1 MRPVTGVFVTV
12 VSRTM
17 ASTAESFFTLEH
29 DDDGEWVVPTDLCR
43 GPWDPDACHAGPP
56 TGMLARAAERLLPE
70 QRLARIT
77 VDLIRPIP
85 HAGFRVVG
93 ETTRTG
99 RTVSTTHLSI
109 VDAEG
114 RIAVNA
120 RTLHMTPQ
128 AEASLPTTTS
138 DTPRLADAV
147 PGVFPIESG
156 RHGLPMFSSAVEMRY
171 PAGQDHRPGPTTAW
185 MRTVPLLADEEVAG
199 FARICPLADCGN
211 AISRN
216 AEPGPVAF
224 LNTDLTV
231 VLHREPVGEWF
242 GMQSESHWQADGFGM
257 SDSLLFDDRG
267 PVGRAL
273 QCLVIQTA

>member
-1 MRPVTGVFVTV
+1 MWLAAI
-12 VSRTM
+12 VSGTM
-17 ASTAESFFTLEH
+17 TPTSESFFTLEH
-29 DDDGEWVVPTDLCR
+29 EHDREWVVPTDLCR

-85 HAGFRVVG
+85 HAGFRITG
-93 ETTRTG
+93 EVTRSG

-109 VDAEG
+109 VDADG
-114 RIAVNA
+114 RVAGNA
-120 RTLHMTPQ
+120 RTLHMAPQ
-128 AEASLPTTTS
+128 PETALPTAPS
-138 DTPRLADAV
+138 DTPRLADAR
-147 PGVFPIESG
+147 PGVFAIRRG
-156 RHGLPMFSSAVEMRY
+156 RHDLPMFSGGVEMRY
-171 PAGQDHRPGPTTAW
+171 PAGEDHRPGPTTAW
-185 MRTVPLLADEEVAG
+185 MRTVPLLPDEAVSG

-216 AEPGPVAF
+216 AEPGPIAF

-231 VLHREPVGEWF
+231 VLHREPVGDWF
-242 GMQSESHWQADGFGM
+242 GMQSVSHWQDDGFGM

-273 QCLVIQTA
+273 QSLIIQTA